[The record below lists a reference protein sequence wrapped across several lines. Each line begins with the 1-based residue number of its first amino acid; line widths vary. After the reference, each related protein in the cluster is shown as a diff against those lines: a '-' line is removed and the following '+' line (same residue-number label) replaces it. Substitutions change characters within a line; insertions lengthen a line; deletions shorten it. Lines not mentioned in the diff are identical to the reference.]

1 MLTLLSGRSADLN
14 RETMYQLA
22 KYRHKVFIQELGWTL
37 PTDNG
42 IEFDNFDHAD
52 TLYVIARDRNGEIV
66 GCGRLLPTDEPY
78 LLGDVFPTLMGDAAL
93 PHAPDVWELSRFAM
107 SMPRGESL
115 TAEES
120 WQNTRAMMSE
130 IVRVAHAHGANR
142 LIAFS
147 VLGNERLLK
156 RMGVNV
162 HRAAPPQMIE
172 GKPTLPFWIEIDE
185 QTRAALNL
193 DGLERVGGVPPKT
206 LRRPDAS
213 RALGQSV

>member
-1 MLTLLSGRSADLN
+1 MLTLLSGKSADLS
-14 RETMYQLA
+14 RETMYRLA
-22 KYRHKVFIQELGWTL
+22 KFRHKVFIQELGWSL
-37 PTDNG
+37 PTDDG
-42 IEFDNFDHAD
+42 IEFDDFDHAD
-52 TLYVIARDRNGEIV
+52 TLYVVAFDRSDEIV

-78 LLGDVFPTLMGDAAL
+78 LLGEVFPDLMGGASL
-93 PHAPDVWELSRFAM
+93 PSTRNVWELSRFAM
-107 SMPRGESL
+107 SMPSGEPL

-120 WQNTRAMMSE
+120 WQNTRSLMSE
-130 IVRVAHAHGANR
+130 IVRVAHAHGADR

-172 GKPTLPFWIEIDE
+172 GKPTLPFWIEIDQ

-193 DGLERVGGVPPKT
+193 DALEYGVP
-206 LRRPDAS
+206 LNMS
-213 RALGQSV
+213 RSVHVSHAF

>member
-1 MLTLLSGRSADLN
+1 MLTLLSGNSADLSH
-14 RETMYQLA
+14 ETMYRLA
-22 KYRHKVFIQELGWTL
+22 KFRHKVFIQELGWSL
-37 PTDNG
+37 PTDDG
-42 IEFDNFDHAD
+42 IEFDDFDHAAP
-52 TLYVIARDRNGEIV
+52 LYVVAFDRSGEIV

-78 LLGDVFPTLMGDAAL
+78 LLGEVFPDLMGGASL
-93 PHAPDVWELSRFAM
+93 PSTRNVWELSRFAM
-107 SMPRGESL
+107 SMRSGESL

-120 WQNTRAMMSE
+120 WQNTRSLMSE
-130 IVRVAHAHGANR
+130 IVRVAHAHGADR

-172 GKPTLPFWIEIDE
+172 GKPTLPFWIEIDQ

-193 DGLERVGGVPPKT
+193 DALEYGVP
-206 LRRPDAS
+206 LNMS
-213 RALGQSV
+213 RSAHVSHAF

>member
-1 MLTLLSGRSADLN
+1 
-14 RETMYQLA
+14 
-22 KYRHKVFIQELGWTL
+22 
-37 PTDNG
+37 
-42 IEFDNFDHAD
+42 
-52 TLYVIARDRNGEIV
+52 
-66 GCGRLLPTDEPY
+66 
-78 LLGDVFPTLMGDAAL
+78 
-93 PHAPDVWELSRFAM
+93 
-107 SMPRGESL
+107 
-115 TAEES
+115 
-120 WQNTRAMMSE
+120 MSE

-213 RALGQSV
+213 RALEQSV

>member
-1 MLTLLSGRSADLN
+1 MLTLLSGRSADLS
-14 RETMYQLA
+14 REMMYRLA
-22 KYRHKVFIQELGWTL
+22 KFRHKVFIQELGWSL

-42 IEFDNFDHAD
+42 IEFDDFDHAD
-52 TLYVIARDRNGEIV
+52 TLYVVACDRNSEIV

-78 LLGDVFPTLMGDAAL
+78 LLGNVFSDLMGDAAL
-93 PHAPDVWELSRFAM
+93 PRARDVWELSRFAM

-115 TAEES
+115 TAEAS
-120 WQNTRAMMSE
+120 WQNTRALMSE

-147 VLGNERLLK
+147 VIGNERLLK

-185 QTRAALNL
+185 QTRSALDL
-193 DGLERVGGVPPKT
+193 DGSEYGVPLDMPRG
-206 LRRPDAS
+206 LRAS
-213 RALGQSV
+213 HAFEQAV

>member
-1 MLTLLSGRSADLN
+1 MLTLLSGRSADLS
-14 RETMYQLA
+14 RETMNRLA
-22 KYRHKVFIQELGWTL
+22 EFRHKVFIQELGWSL
-37 PTDNG
+37 PTGDG
-42 IEFDNFDHAD
+42 IEFDDFDHAD
-52 TLYVIARDRNGEIV
+52 TLYVVACDRNGEIV

-78 LLGDVFPTLMGDAAL
+78 LLGEVFPDLMGGASL
-93 PHAPDVWELSRFAM
+93 PCARNVWELSRFAM

-120 WQNTRAMMSE
+120 WQNTRALMSE

-162 HRAAPPQMIE
+162 HRAAPPQMID

-193 DGLERVGGVPPKT
+193 DALEHSVPFN
-206 LRRPDAS
+206 LS
-213 RALGQSV
+213 RALPMSHAFGQAV